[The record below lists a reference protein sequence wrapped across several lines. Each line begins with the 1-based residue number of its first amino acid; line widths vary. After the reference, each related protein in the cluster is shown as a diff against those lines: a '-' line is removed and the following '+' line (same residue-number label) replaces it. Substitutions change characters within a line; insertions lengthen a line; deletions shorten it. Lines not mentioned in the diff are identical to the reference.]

1 MNSCLLENPTMC
13 FSCVR
18 GLKSLAQIFLLSFM
32 YVTYRCC
39 WQCAGVMEM
48 AVWEMALFDLTA
60 MLLCSSIEN
69 LPEMWCFLIHIIT
82 LLFKAAIDL
91 LHFCPW
97 SFCCVVSWWHFSL
110 RSAMLSCTRKQVLH
124 LKGSS
129 YGLSFTVETIL
140 WHLLMHFPG

>member
-1 MNSCLLENPTMC
+1 MSSGKPHNVFFLCERVKIPSSDFPLVLYVCDLLM
-13 FSCVR
+13 
-18 GLKSLAQIFLLSFM
+18 LLA
-32 YVTYRCC
+32 VC
-39 WQCAGVMEM
+39 WCDGNGC
-48 AVWEMALFDLTA
+48 VWEMALFDLTA

-129 YGLSFTVETIL
+129 YGLSFTMETIL